1 MKIIIAFASILL
13 MLSCQ
18 NKSAKNF
25 EQLDKAA
32 WLIGNWTSK
41 MPEGTLTE
49 SWKKLNDS
57 TYIGSSYF
65 ILNNAKDTLHNE
77 TITLTQ
83 KEEELIYCAT
93 VQGQNND
100 EPVTF
105 KYNPAIENELVF
117 ENPSHDYPQ
126 KISYKKTASTKL
138 IATISGNQQ
147 GKLSQE
153 SYPMTKD

>member
-1 MKIIIAFASILL
+1 MKIIIAFSSILL
-13 MLSCQ
+13 LLSCQ

-25 EQLDKAA
+25 EQLNKTA
-32 WLIGNWTSK
+32 WLIGNWSSK

-57 TYIGSSYF
+57 TYLASSYF

-83 KEEELIYCAT
+83 KEEDLIYSAT
-93 VQGQNND
+93 VKGQNNN
-100 EPVTF
+100 EPVAF
-105 KYNPAIENELVF
+105 KYNPAIENEFVF

-126 KISYKKTASTKL
+126 RISYKKISNTKL
-138 IATISGNQQ
+138 VATISGTQQ
-147 GKLSQE
+147 GKTSQE
-153 SYPMTKD
+153 SYPMTKK